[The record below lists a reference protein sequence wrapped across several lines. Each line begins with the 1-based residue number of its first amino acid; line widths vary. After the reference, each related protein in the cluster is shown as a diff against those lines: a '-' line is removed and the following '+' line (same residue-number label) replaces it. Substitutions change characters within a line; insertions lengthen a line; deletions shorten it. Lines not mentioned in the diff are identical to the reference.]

1 MKLNIII
8 TADDTCSGKP
18 QYSGAPVIA
27 GAVMEMRND
36 LKLSQNVSMKVAAQ
50 VVPFGETNGNLTLAR
65 VENCT
70 KGGPIDIC
78 TLCRVVSVP
87 TVCDNP
93 PLYIHCMFIPVT
105 L

>member
-1 MKLNIII
+1 MPNCINILPKS

-18 QYSGAPVIA
+18 DFNGAPVIA
-27 GAVMEMRND
+27 SAVMAARND
-36 LKLSQNVSMKVAAQ
+36 LKMSQNVSMKVAAQ

-78 TLCRVVSVP
+78 TLCRVVRF
-87 TVCDNP
+87 VCA
-93 PLYIHCMFIPVT
+93 CGV
-105 L
+105 